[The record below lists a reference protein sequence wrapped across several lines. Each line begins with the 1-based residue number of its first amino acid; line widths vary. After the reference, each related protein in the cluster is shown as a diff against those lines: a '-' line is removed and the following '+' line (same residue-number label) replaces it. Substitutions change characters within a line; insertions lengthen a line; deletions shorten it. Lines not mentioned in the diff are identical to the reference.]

1 MIMMS
6 KLFTLSSLVA
16 LAFTNSADA
25 ALVATA
31 VSSTSETNYAP
42 SSVDLLHG
50 LTPTTTGASFSGD
63 TNALNDGV
71 SISGDLTATGGNMY
85 LNNAN
90 PGTVTM
96 TIDLTGSVTGYDLF
110 SIVSDAGWIA
120 NAQFHASQTYQV
132 LVSLVGSSDYNP
144 LVLTTGA
151 VSDGNVS
158 YDPFIGGGPG
168 YTRVVIT
175 NNSGS
180 AIASGVDGIR
190 FIMTNS
196 PLNNIENDTVYREI
210 DVFGT
215 ASVPEPSA
223 VLLGGL
229 SVLALLRRRR

>member
-1 MIMMS
+1 MTS
-6 KLFTLSSLVA
+6 KLFTLSSLLA

-25 ALVATA
+25 ALIATA

-85 LNNAN
+85 LNNTN

-96 TIDLTGSVTGYDLF
+96 TFDLTGSVTGYDLS
-110 SIVSDAGWIA
+110 SIVSDAGWLA
-120 NAQFHASQTYQV
+120 NSQFHASQNYQV

-144 LVLTTGA
+144 LVLTSGA
-151 VSDGNVS
+151 VSGGNVS
-158 YDPFIGGGPG
+158 YDPFIGGGAG
-168 YTRVVIT
+168 YTRVTIT
-175 NNSGS
+175 NDSGPT
-180 AIASGVDGIR
+180 IASGVDGIR
-190 FIMTNS
+190 FIMTNL

-215 ASVPEPSA
+215 ASAVPEPSA
-223 VLLGGL
+223 VLLGSL